1 MNKIQL
7 KFYKYY
13 GKWYFIDFIAYF
25 IDFYMYK
32 YWQFKILY
40 ILHIQNVSYKQLLK
54 IKNV

>member
-40 ILHIQNVSYKQLLK
+40 ILHIQSVSYKQLLK